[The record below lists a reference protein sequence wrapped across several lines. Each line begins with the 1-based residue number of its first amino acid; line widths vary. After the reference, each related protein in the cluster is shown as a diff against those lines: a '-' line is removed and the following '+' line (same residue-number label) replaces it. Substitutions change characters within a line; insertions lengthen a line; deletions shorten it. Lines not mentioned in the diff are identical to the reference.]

1 MTTIELNSNE
11 YSEGV
16 KFPKTRMG
24 EESVVDVT
32 IKNPYET
39 RIHIEAVP
47 KDPDLHVLF
56 CPEYLEGN
64 DSAVIK
70 LDIRKDMNNNEHK
83 SFYKFR
89 DNFSTFKQKQLKIN
103 L

>member
-70 LDIRKDMNNNEHK
+70 LKYAPTRTRTESLNGKEIHFEIA
-83 SFYKFR
+83 
-89 DNFSTFKQKQLKIN
+89 L
-103 L
+103 

>member
-1 MTTIELNSNE
+1 MTIIELNSNE

-70 LDIRKDMNNNEHK
+70 LKYAPTRTRTESLNGKEIHFEIA
-83 SFYKFR
+83 
-89 DNFSTFKQKQLKIN
+89 L
-103 L
+103 